1 MLDSF
6 RTNMRTLALGIVIV
20 IGFIFAFSGTGTMF
34 LTGNSG
40 DAAVVVGGEIV
51 REIDVLRSISRQKQR
66 ILSENEGID
75 PSVLDDSLIRPSA
88 VEQLISRQLLVQAS
102 GDRRMTVSPR
112 EVDQYILDIESF
124 QTDGVFDQDLYKFA
138 ILNQGYTSA
147 DFKQQVKNDMLIQQL
162 VQGLTDTAFT
172 TDGELAA
179 LAAVTEQQR
188 NYYYLTVP
196 ADEISSSITLSEAQ
210 VNEFYEVNK
219 ASYQTEPKVSV
230 DYIELSSDI
239 LADPALITEDLVA
252 ARFEEEILSRDMAE
266 SRQAAHILLEDPSV
280 ELVAEIQ
287 AKLDDGQDFARLASE
302 YSVDFGSAETG
313 GDLGYTSGDTF
324 PEEFEKALKSLSIG
338 SVSNPVKTDSG
349 THFIKLLDIQQQSFV
364 LADETP
370 RITRDLMLEAT
381 TDTLVAKLEL
391 LKELSFN
398 AESLAE
404 VAEDVGLEMVTS
416 EAFTQSGGEGVAA
429 IPSVVRA
436 AFSAEVVED
445 EFASEV
451 IDLGNDRYVVV
462 KLNEYYEARQQ
473 ELAEVRD
480 LLEATYTQQLVEE
493 TLADKGAGLAA
504 RVEAGESIEVVAKSE
519 GLDWQ
524 VGISM
529 TRRSRDVNSE
539 INAKIFSLPVPADD
553 GSVQTFSTSSGD
565 LIVSSLIN
573 VTPGDVSALSSDE
586 KASLASA
593 TLSINGN
600 RDIQAF
606 EAIVRAD
613 TEIVQ

>member
-6 RTNMRTLALGIVIV
+6 RTNMRSLALGIVIV

-34 LTGNSG
+34 LSGNSG
-40 DAAVVVGGEIV
+40 DAAVVVGGEII

-66 ILSENEGID
+66 ILSENEGLD

-196 ADEISSSITLSEAQ
+196 ADEIRSSITLTEAQ

-219 ASYQTEPKVSV
+219 ATYQTEPKVSV

-266 SRQAAHILLEDPSV
+266 SRQAAHILLEDPAD

-364 LADETP
+364 LAEETP

-416 EAFTQSGGEGVAA
+416 EAFTQAGGEGIAA
-429 IPSVVRA
+429 IPSVIRA
-436 AFSAEVVED
+436 AFSTEVVED
-445 EFASEV
+445 KFASEV

-473 ELAEVRD
+473 ELTEVRD
-480 LLEATYTQQLVEE
+480 LLETTYTQQLVEE
-493 TLADKGAGLAA
+493 TLADKGASLAA
-504 RVEAGESIEVVAKSE
+504 RVEAGETIEVVAKSE

-524 VGISM
+524 VGMSM

>member
-6 RTNMRTLALGIVIV
+6 RTNMRSLALGIVIV

-34 LTGNSG
+34 LSGNSG
-40 DAAVVVGGEIV
+40 DAAVVVGGEII

-66 ILSENEGID
+66 ILSENEGLD

-147 DFKQQVKNDMLIQQL
+147 EFKQQVKNDMLIQQL

-239 LADPALITEDLVA
+239 LADPTLITEDLVA

-364 LADETP
+364 LAEETP

-416 EAFTQSGGEGVAA
+416 EAFTQTGGEGIAA
-429 IPSVVRA
+429 IPSVIRA
-436 AFSAEVVED
+436 AFSTEVVED
-445 EFASEV
+445 KFASEV

-473 ELAEVRD
+473 ELTEVRD
-480 LLEATYTQQLVEE
+480 LLETTYTQQLVEE

-504 RVEAGESIEVVAKSE
+504 RVEAGETIEVVAKSE

-524 VGISM
+524 VGMSM

-553 GSVQTFSTSSGD
+553 SSVQTFSTSAGD
-565 LIVSSLIN
+565 LIVSSLVK

>member
-6 RTNMRTLALGIVIV
+6 RTNMRTFALGIVIV

-34 LTGNSG
+34 LSGNSG

-66 ILSENEGID
+66 ILAENEGID

-112 EVDQYILDIESF
+112 EVDQFILDIESF

-196 ADEISSSITLSEAQ
+196 ADEIRSSITLTEAQ
-210 VNEFYEVNK
+210 VNEFYDANK
-219 ASYQTEPKVSV
+219 ATYKTEPKVSV
-230 DYIELSSDI
+230 DYIELSADI
-239 LADPALITEDLVA
+239 LADPTLITEDLVA

-266 SRQAAHILLEDPSV
+266 SRQAAHILLEDPAD

-364 LADETP
+364 LAEETP

-416 EAFTQSGGEGVAA
+416 EAFTQAGGEGIAA
-429 IPSVVRA
+429 IPSVIRA
-436 AFSAEVVED
+436 AFSTEVVED
-445 EFASEV
+445 KFASEV

-504 RVEAGESIEVVAKSE
+504 RVKAGETIEVVAKSE

-586 KASLASA
+586 KASLASV

>member
-6 RTNMRTLALGIVIV
+6 RTNMRSLALGIVIV

-34 LTGNSG
+34 LSGNSG

-66 ILSENEGID
+66 ILSENEGLD

-147 DFKQQVKNDMLIQQL
+147 EFKQQVKNDMLIQQL

-364 LADETP
+364 LAEETP

-416 EAFTQSGGEGVAA
+416 EAFTQAGGEGIAA
-429 IPSVVRA
+429 IPSVIRA
-436 AFSAEVVED
+436 AFSTEVVED
-445 EFASEV
+445 KFASEV

-493 TLADKGAGLAA
+493 TLADKGASLAA
-504 RVEAGESIEVVAKSE
+504 RVEAGETIEVVAKSE

-524 VGISM
+524 VGMSM

-573 VTPGDVSALSSDE
+573 VTPGDVSALSSNE

>member
-6 RTNMRTLALGIVIV
+6 RTNMRTFALGIVIV

-34 LTGNSG
+34 LSGNSG

-66 ILSENEGID
+66 ILAENEGID

-102 GDRRMTVSPR
+102 GDLRMTVSPR
-112 EVDQYILDIESF
+112 EVDQFILDIESF

-196 ADEISSSITLSEAQ
+196 ADEIRSSITLTEAQ
-210 VNEFYEVNK
+210 VNEFYDANK
-219 ASYQTEPKVSV
+219 ATYKTEPKVSV
-230 DYIELSSDI
+230 DYIELSADI
-239 LADPALITEDLVA
+239 LADPTLITEDLVA

-266 SRQAAHILLEDPSV
+266 SRQAAHILLEDPAD

-364 LADETP
+364 LAEETP

-416 EAFTQSGGEGVAA
+416 EAFTQAGGEGIAA
-429 IPSVVRA
+429 IPSVIRA
-436 AFSAEVVED
+436 AFSTEVVED
-445 EFASEV
+445 KFASEV

-493 TLADKGAGLAA
+493 TLADKGASLAA
-504 RVEAGESIEVVAKSE
+504 RVEAGETIEVVAKSE

-606 EAIVRAD
+606 EAIVRAG

>member
-6 RTNMRTLALGIVIV
+6 RTNMRTFALGIVIV

-34 LTGNSG
+34 LSGNSG

-51 REIDVLRSISRQKQR
+51 REVDVLRSISRQKQR
-66 ILSENEGID
+66 ILAENEGID

-112 EVDQYILDIESF
+112 EVDQFILDIESF

-196 ADEISSSITLSEAQ
+196 ADEIRSSITLTEAQ
-210 VNEFYEVNK
+210 VNEFYDANK
-219 ASYQTEPKVSV
+219 ATYKTEPKVSV
-230 DYIELSSDI
+230 DYIELSADI
-239 LADPALITEDLVA
+239 LADPTLITEDLVA

-266 SRQAAHILLEDPSV
+266 SRQAAHILLEDPAD

-364 LADETP
+364 LAEETP

-416 EAFTQSGGEGVAA
+416 ESFTQAGGEGIAA
-429 IPSVVRA
+429 IPSVIKA
-436 AFSAEVVED
+436 AFSTEVVED
-445 EFASEV
+445 KFASEV

-504 RVEAGESIEVVAKSE
+504 RVKAGETIEVVAKSE

>member
-6 RTNMRTLALGIVIV
+6 RTNMRTFALGIVIV

-34 LTGNSG
+34 LSGNSG

-75 PSVLDDSLIRPSA
+75 PSVLDDSLIRPNA

-147 DFKQQVKNDMLIQQL
+147 EFKQQVKNDMLIQQL

-172 TDGELAA
+172 TGGELAA

-196 ADEISSSITLSEAQ
+196 ADEIRSSITLTEAQ

-219 ASYQTEPKVSV
+219 ATYQTEPKVSV

-239 LADPALITEDLVA
+239 LADPALITEGLVA

-266 SRQAAHILLEDPSV
+266 SRQAAHILLEDPAD

-364 LADETP
+364 LAEETP

-416 EAFTQSGGEGVAA
+416 EAFTQAGGEGIAA
-429 IPSVVRA
+429 IPSVIRA
-436 AFSAEVVED
+436 AFSTEVVED
-445 EFASEV
+445 KFASEV

-473 ELAEVRD
+473 ELTEVRD

-493 TLADKGAGLAA
+493 TLAVTGAGLAA
-504 RVEAGESIEVVAKSE
+504 RVEAGETIEVVAKSE

-524 VGISM
+524 VGMSM

>member
-6 RTNMRTLALGIVIV
+6 RTNMRSLALGIVIV

-66 ILSENEGID
+66 ILSENEGLD

-112 EVDQYILDIESF
+112 EVDQYILAIESF
-124 QTDGVFDQDLYKFA
+124 QTNGVFDQDLYKFA
-138 ILNQGYTSA
+138 ISNQGYTSSE
-147 DFKQQVKNDMLIQQL
+147 FKQQVKNDMLIQQL

-196 ADEISSSITLSEAQ
+196 ADEIRSSITLSEAQ
-210 VNEFYEVNK
+210 VNEFYAANK

-230 DYIELSSDI
+230 DYIELSSDL
-239 LADPALITEDLVA
+239 LADPTLITEELVT

-266 SRQAAHILLEDPSV
+266 SRQAAHILLEDPTD

-287 AKLDDGQDFARLASE
+287 AKLDEGQDFARLASE
-302 YSVDFGSAETG
+302 YSADFGSAETG

-324 PEEFEKALKSLSIG
+324 PEEFENALKSLSVG

-364 LADETP
+364 LAEETP
-370 RITRDLMLEAT
+370 RIRRDLMMEAT

-416 EAFTQSGGEGVAA
+416 EAFTQAGGEGITA
-429 IPSVVRA
+429 IPSVIRA

-445 EFASEV
+445 KFASEV
-451 IDLGNDRYVVV
+451 IDLGSDRYVVV

-480 LLEATYTQQLVEE
+480 LLEVTYTQQLVEK
-493 TLADKGAGLAA
+493 TLADKGAALAA
-504 RVEAGESIEVVAKSE
+504 RVEAGETIEIVAKSE

-524 VGISM
+524 VGMSM

-539 INAKIFSLPVPADD
+539 INAKMFSLPVPKGD
-553 GSVQTFSTSSGD
+553 SFVQTFSTSSGD
-565 LIVSSLIN
+565 LIVSSLVK
-573 VTPGDVSALSSDE
+573 VTPGDVSVLSNSE

-606 EAIVRAD
+606 EAMVRAD

>member
-6 RTNMRTLALGIVIV
+6 RTNMRSFALGIVIV

-34 LTGNSG
+34 VSGNSG
-40 DAAVVVGGEIV
+40 DAAVVVGGEII

-66 ILSENEGID
+66 ILSENEGLD

-230 DYIELSSDI
+230 DYIELSSDL
-239 LADPALITEDLVA
+239 LADPTLITEDLVA

-266 SRQAAHILLEDPSV
+266 SRQAAHILLEDPAD

-364 LADETP
+364 LAEETP

-416 EAFTQSGGEGVAA
+416 EAFTQAGGEGIAA
-429 IPSVVRA
+429 IPSVIRA
-436 AFSAEVVED
+436 AFSTEVVED
-445 EFASEV
+445 KFASEV

-473 ELAEVRD
+473 ELTEVRD
-480 LLEATYTQQLVEE
+480 LLETTYTQQLVEE
-493 TLADKGAGLAA
+493 TLADKGASLAA
-504 RVEAGESIEVVAKSE
+504 RVGAGETIEVVAKSE

-524 VGISM
+524 VGMSM

-573 VTPGDVSALSSDE
+573 VTPGDVSALSSEE

>member
-6 RTNMRTLALGIVIV
+6 RTNMRSFALGIVIV

-34 LTGNSG
+34 LSGNSG
-40 DAAVVVGGEIV
+40 DAAVVVGGEII

-66 ILSENEGID
+66 ILSENEGLD

-230 DYIELSSDI
+230 DYIELSSDL
-239 LADPALITEDLVA
+239 LADPTLITDDLVA

-266 SRQAAHILLEDPSV
+266 SRQAAHILLEDPAD

-287 AKLDDGQDFARLASE
+287 AKLGDGQDFARLASE

-364 LADETP
+364 LAEEIP

-416 EAFTQSGGEGVAA
+416 EAFTQAGGEGIAA
-429 IPSVVRA
+429 IPSVIRA
-436 AFSAEVVED
+436 AFSTEVVED
-445 EFASEV
+445 KFASEV

-473 ELAEVRD
+473 ELTEVRD
-480 LLEATYTQQLVEE
+480 LLETTYTQQLVEE
-493 TLADKGAGLAA
+493 TLADKGSSLAA
-504 RVEAGESIEVVAKSE
+504 RVGAGETIEVVAKSE

-524 VGISM
+524 VGMSM

-573 VTPGDVSALSSDE
+573 VTPGDVSALSSEE

>member
-6 RTNMRTLALGIVIV
+6 RTNMRSFALGIVIV

-34 LTGNSG
+34 LSGNSG
-40 DAAVVVGGEIV
+40 DAAVVVGGEII

-66 ILSENEGID
+66 ILSENEGLD

-147 DFKQQVKNDMLIQQL
+147 EFKQQVKNDMLIQQL

-172 TDGELAA
+172 TYGELAA

-324 PEEFEKALKSLSIG
+324 PEEFEKALESLSIG

-364 LADETP
+364 LAEETP

-416 EAFTQSGGEGVAA
+416 EAFTQAGGEGIAA
-429 IPSVVRA
+429 IPSVIRA
-436 AFSAEVVED
+436 AFSTEVVED
-445 EFASEV
+445 KFASEV

-473 ELAEVRD
+473 ELTEVRD
-480 LLEATYTQQLVEE
+480 LLETTYTRQLVEE
-493 TLADKGAGLAA
+493 TLADKGASLAA
-504 RVEAGESIEVVAKSE
+504 RVEAGETIEVVAKSE

-524 VGISM
+524 VGMSM

-606 EAIVRAD
+606 EAIVRAG

>member
-1 MLDSF
+1 
-6 RTNMRTLALGIVIV
+6 
-20 IGFIFAFSGTGTMF
+20 MF
-34 LTGNSG
+34 LSGNSG
-40 DAAVVVGGEIV
+40 DAAVVVGGEII

-66 ILSENEGID
+66 ILSENEGLD

-147 DFKQQVKNDMLIQQL
+147 EFKQQVKNDMLIQQL

-364 LADETP
+364 LAEETP

-416 EAFTQSGGEGVAA
+416 EAFTQAGGEGIAA
-429 IPSVVRA
+429 IPSVIRA
-436 AFSAEVVED
+436 AFSTEVVED
-445 EFASEV
+445 KFASEV

-504 RVEAGESIEVVAKSE
+504 RVKAGETIEVVAKSE

>member
-6 RTNMRTLALGIVIV
+6 RTNMRTFALGIVIV

-34 LTGNSG
+34 LSGNSG
-40 DAAVVVGGEIV
+40 DAAVVVGGEII

-66 ILSENEGID
+66 ILSENEGLD

-112 EVDQYILDIESF
+112 EVDRYILDIESF

-196 ADEISSSITLSEAQ
+196 ADEIRSSITLTEAQ
-210 VNEFYEVNK
+210 VNEFYEANK
-219 ASYQTEPKVSV
+219 ATYQTEPKVSV

-266 SRQAAHILLEDPSV
+266 SRQAAHILLEDPAN

-338 SVSNPVKTDSG
+338 SVSTPVKTDSG

-364 LADETP
+364 LAEETP

-416 EAFTQSGGEGVAA
+416 EAFTQTGGEGIAA
-429 IPSVVRA
+429 IPSVIRA
-436 AFSAEVVED
+436 AFSTEVVED
-445 EFASEV
+445 KFASEV

-473 ELAEVRD
+473 ELTEVRD
-480 LLEATYTQQLVEE
+480 LLETTYTQQLVEE
-493 TLADKGAGLAA
+493 TLADKGASLAA
-504 RVEAGESIEVVAKSE
+504 RVEAGETIEVVAKSE

-524 VGISM
+524 VGMSM

-553 GSVQTFSTSSGD
+553 SSVQTFSTSAGD

>member
-6 RTNMRTLALGIVIV
+6 RTNMRSLALGIVIV

-34 LTGNSG
+34 LSGNSG
-40 DAAVVVGGEIV
+40 DAAVVVGGEII

-66 ILSENEGID
+66 ILSENEGLD

-112 EVDQYILDIESF
+112 EVDEYILDIESF

-196 ADEISSSITLSEAQ
+196 ADEIRSSITLTEAQ
-210 VNEFYEVNK
+210 VNEFYESNK
-219 ASYQTEPKVSV
+219 AAYQTEPKVSV

-239 LADPALITEDLVA
+239 LADPTLITEDLVA

-266 SRQAAHILLEDPSV
+266 SRQAAHILLEDPAD

-364 LADETP
+364 LAEETP

-416 EAFTQSGGEGVAA
+416 EAFTQTGGEGIAA
-429 IPSVVRA
+429 IPSVIRA
-436 AFSAEVVED
+436 AFSTEVVED
-445 EFASEV
+445 KFASEV

-473 ELAEVRD
+473 EVTEVRD
-480 LLEATYTQQLVEE
+480 LLETTYTQQLVEE
-493 TLADKGAGLAA
+493 TLADKGASLAA
-504 RVEAGESIEVVAKSE
+504 RVGAGETIEVVAKSE

-524 VGISM
+524 VGMSM

-606 EAIVRAD
+606 EAIVRAG

>member
-6 RTNMRTLALGIVIV
+6 RTNMRSLALGIVIV

-34 LTGNSG
+34 LSGNSG
-40 DAAVVVGGEIV
+40 DAAVVVGGEII

-66 ILSENEGID
+66 ILSENEGLD

-112 EVDQYILDIESF
+112 EVDEYILDIESF

-196 ADEISSSITLSEAQ
+196 ADEIRSSITLTEAQ
-210 VNEFYEVNK
+210 VNEFYESNK
-219 ASYQTEPKVSV
+219 AAYQTEPKVSV

-239 LADPALITEDLVA
+239 LADPTLITEDLVA

-266 SRQAAHILLEDPSV
+266 SRQAAHILLEDPAD

-287 AKLDDGQDFARLASE
+287 AKLEDGQDFARLASE

-364 LADETP
+364 LAEETP

-416 EAFTQSGGEGVAA
+416 EAFTQTGGEGIAA
-429 IPSVVRA
+429 IPSVIRA
-436 AFSAEVVED
+436 AFSTEVVED
-445 EFASEV
+445 KFASEV

-493 TLADKGAGLAA
+493 TLADKGASLAA
-504 RVEAGESIEVVAKSE
+504 RVEAGETIEVVAKSE

-524 VGISM
+524 VGMSM

-553 GSVQTFSTSSGD
+553 SSVQTFSTSAGD
-565 LIVSSLIN
+565 LIVSSLVK

>member
-6 RTNMRTLALGIVIV
+6 RTNMRTFALGIVIV

-34 LTGNSG
+34 LSGNSG
-40 DAAVVVGGEIV
+40 DAAVVVGGEII

-66 ILSENEGID
+66 ILSENEGLD

-172 TDGELAA
+172 TDGELAS

-266 SRQAAHILLEDPSV
+266 SRQAAHILLEDPSD
-280 ELVAEIQ
+280 EIVAEIQ
-287 AKLDDGQDFARLASE
+287 AKLDEGQDFARLASE

-364 LADETP
+364 LAEETP

-416 EAFTQSGGEGVAA
+416 EAFTQAGGEGIAA
-429 IPSVVRA
+429 IPSVIRA
-436 AFSAEVVED
+436 AFSTEVVED
-445 EFASEV
+445 KFASEV

-473 ELAEVRD
+473 ELTEVRD
-480 LLEATYTQQLVEE
+480 LLETTYTQQLVEE
-493 TLADKGAGLAA
+493 TLADKGASLAA
-504 RVEAGESIEVVAKSE
+504 RVEAGETIEVVAKSE

-524 VGISM
+524 VGMSM

-553 GSVQTFSTSSGD
+553 SSVQTFSTSAGD

>member
-6 RTNMRTLALGIVIV
+6 RTNMRTFALGIVIV

-34 LTGNSG
+34 LSGNSG

-75 PSVLDDSLIRPSA
+75 PSVLDDSLIRPNA

-147 DFKQQVKNDMLIQQL
+147 EFKQQVKNDMLIQQL

-196 ADEISSSITLSEAQ
+196 ADEIRSSITLTEAQ

-219 ASYQTEPKVSV
+219 ATYQTEPKVSV

-239 LADPALITEDLVA
+239 LADPALITEGLVA

-266 SRQAAHILLEDPSV
+266 SRQAAHILLEDPAD

-302 YSVDFGSAETG
+302 YSVDFGSAETV

-364 LADETP
+364 LAEETP

-416 EAFTQSGGEGVAA
+416 EAFTQAGGEGIAA
-429 IPSVVRA
+429 IPSVIRA
-436 AFSAEVVED
+436 AFSTEVVED
-445 EFASEV
+445 KFASEV

-493 TLADKGAGLAA
+493 TLAVTGAGLAA
-504 RVEAGESIEVVAKSE
+504 RVEAGETIEVVAKSE

-524 VGISM
+524 VGMSM

>member
-6 RTNMRTLALGIVIV
+6 RTNMRTFALGIVIV
-20 IGFIFAFSGTGTMF
+20 IGFIFVFSGTGTMF
-34 LTGNSG
+34 LSGNSS
-40 DAAVVVGGEIV
+40 DAAVVVGGEII

-66 ILSENEGID
+66 ILSENEEID

-162 VQGLTDTAFT
+162 VQGLTDTAFA

-219 ASYQTEPKVSV
+219 ASYQTEPKVRV

-302 YSVDFGSAETG
+302 YSVDFGSADTG

-364 LADETP
+364 LAEETP

-416 EAFTQSGGEGVAA
+416 DAFTQTGGEGIAA
-429 IPSVVRA
+429 IPSVIRA
-436 AFSAEVVED
+436 AFSTEVVED
-445 EFASEV
+445 KFASEV

-462 KLNEYYEARQQ
+462 
-473 ELAEVRD
+473 
-480 LLEATYTQQLVEE
+480 
-493 TLADKGAGLAA
+493 
-504 RVEAGESIEVVAKSE
+504 
-519 GLDWQ
+519 
-524 VGISM
+524 
-529 TRRSRDVNSE
+529 
-539 INAKIFSLPVPADD
+539 
-553 GSVQTFSTSSGD
+553 
-565 LIVSSLIN
+565 
-573 VTPGDVSALSSDE
+573 
-586 KASLASA
+586 
-593 TLSINGN
+593 
-600 RDIQAF
+600 
-606 EAIVRAD
+606 
-613 TEIVQ
+613 

>member
-34 LTGNSG
+34 LSGNSG

-75 PSVLDDSLIRPSA
+75 PSVLDDSLIRPNA

-147 DFKQQVKNDMLIQQL
+147 EFKQQVKNDMLIQQL

-196 ADEISSSITLSEAQ
+196 ADEIRSSITLTEAQ

-219 ASYQTEPKVSV
+219 ATYQTEPKVSV

-239 LADPALITEDLVA
+239 LADPALITEGLVA

-266 SRQAAHILLEDPSV
+266 SRQAAHILLEDPAD

-364 LADETP
+364 LAEETP

-416 EAFTQSGGEGVAA
+416 EAFTQAGGEGIAA
-429 IPSVVRA
+429 IPSVIRA
-436 AFSAEVVED
+436 AFSTEVVED
-445 EFASEV
+445 KFASEV

-493 TLADKGAGLAA
+493 TLAVTGAGLAA
-504 RVEAGESIEVVAKSE
+504 RVEAGETIEVVAKSE

-524 VGISM
+524 VGMSM

-573 VTPGDVSALSSDE
+573 VTPGDVSALSSNE

>member
-6 RTNMRTLALGIVIV
+6 RTNMRTFALGIVIV

-34 LTGNSG
+34 LSGNSG

-66 ILSENEGID
+66 ILAENEGID

-112 EVDQYILDIESF
+112 EVDQFILDIESF

-196 ADEISSSITLSEAQ
+196 ADEIRSSITLTEAQ
-210 VNEFYEVNK
+210 VNEFYDANK
-219 ASYQTEPKVSV
+219 ATYKTEPKVSV
-230 DYIELSSDI
+230 DYIELSADI
-239 LADPALITEDLVA
+239 LADPTLITEDLVA

-266 SRQAAHILLEDPSV
+266 SRQAAHILLEDPAD

-349 THFIKLLDIQQQSFV
+349 THFIKLLDIEQQSFV
-364 LADETP
+364 LAEETP

-416 EAFTQSGGEGVAA
+416 EAFTQAGGEGIAA
-429 IPSVVRA
+429 IPSVIKA
-436 AFSAEVVED
+436 AFSTEVVED
-445 EFASEV
+445 KFASEV

-504 RVEAGESIEVVAKSE
+504 RVKAGETIEVVAKSE

-606 EAIVRAD
+606 EAIVRAG

>member
-6 RTNMRTLALGIVIV
+6 RTNMRTFALGIVIV

-34 LTGNSG
+34 LSGNSG
-40 DAAVVVGGEIV
+40 DAAVVVGGEII

-66 ILSENEGID
+66 ILSENEGLD

-112 EVDQYILDIESF
+112 EVDRYILDIESF

-196 ADEISSSITLSEAQ
+196 ADEIRSSITLTEAQ

-219 ASYQTEPKVSV
+219 ATYQTEPKVSV
-230 DYIELSSDI
+230 DYIELSADI
-239 LADPALITEDLVA
+239 LADPTLITEDLVA

-266 SRQAAHILLEDPSV
+266 SRQAAHILLEDPAD

-338 SVSNPVKTDSG
+338 SVSNPVNTDSG

-364 LADETP
+364 LAEETP

-381 TDTLVAKLEL
+381 TDTLVAKLEI

-416 EAFTQSGGEGVAA
+416 ESFTQAGGEGIAA
-429 IPSVVRA
+429 IPSVIRA
-436 AFSAEVVED
+436 AFSTEVVED
-445 EFASEV
+445 KFASEV

-473 ELAEVRD
+473 ELTEVRD
-480 LLEATYTQQLVEE
+480 LLETTYTQQLVEE

-504 RVEAGESIEVVAKSE
+504 RVEAGETIEVVAKSE

-524 VGISM
+524 VGLSM
-529 TRRSRDVNSE
+529 TRRSRGVNSE

-586 KASLASA
+586 KASLSSA

>member
-6 RTNMRTLALGIVIV
+6 RTNMRTFALGIVIV

-34 LTGNSG
+34 LSGNSG

-66 ILSENEGID
+66 ILAENEGID

-112 EVDQYILDIESF
+112 EVDQFILDIESF

-196 ADEISSSITLSEAQ
+196 ADEIRSSITLTEAQ
-210 VNEFYEVNK
+210 VNEFYDANK
-219 ASYQTEPKVSV
+219 ATYKTEPKVSV
-230 DYIELSSDI
+230 DYIELSADI
-239 LADPALITEDLVA
+239 LADPTLITEDLVA

-266 SRQAAHILLEDPSV
+266 SRQAAHILLEDPAD

-349 THFIKLLDIQQQSFV
+349 THFIKLLDIEQQSFV
-364 LADETP
+364 LAEETP

-416 EAFTQSGGEGVAA
+416 EAFTQAGGEGIAA
-429 IPSVVRA
+429 IPSVIRA
-436 AFSAEVVED
+436 AFSTEVVED
-445 EFASEV
+445 KFASEV

-504 RVEAGESIEVVAKSE
+504 RVKAGETIEVVAKSE

-606 EAIVRAD
+606 EAIVRAG
-613 TEIVQ
+613 TKIVQ

>member
-6 RTNMRTLALGIVIV
+6 RTNMRTFALGIVIV

-34 LTGNSG
+34 LSGNSG

-51 REIDVLRSISRQKQR
+51 REVDVLRSISRQKQR
-66 ILSENEGID
+66 ILAENEGID

-112 EVDQYILDIESF
+112 EVDQFILDIESF

-196 ADEISSSITLSEAQ
+196 ADEIRSSITLTEAQ
-210 VNEFYEVNK
+210 VNEFYDANK
-219 ASYQTEPKVSV
+219 ATYKTEPKVSV
-230 DYIELSSDI
+230 DYIELSADI
-239 LADPALITEDLVA
+239 LADPTLITEDLVA

-266 SRQAAHILLEDPSV
+266 SRQAAHILLEDPAD

-364 LADETP
+364 LAEETP

-416 EAFTQSGGEGVAA
+416 EAFTQAGGEGIAA
-429 IPSVVRA
+429 IPSVIRA
-436 AFSAEVVED
+436 AFSTEVVED
-445 EFASEV
+445 KFASEV

-493 TLADKGAGLAA
+493 TLADKGADLAA
-504 RVEAGESIEVVAKSE
+504 RVKAGETIEVVAKSE

>member
-6 RTNMRTLALGIVIV
+6 RTNMRTFALGIVIV

-34 LTGNSG
+34 LSGNSG

-75 PSVLDDSLIRPSA
+75 PSVLDDSLIRPNA

-147 DFKQQVKNDMLIQQL
+147 EFKQQVKNDMLIQQL

-196 ADEISSSITLSEAQ
+196 ADEIRSSITLTEAQ

-219 ASYQTEPKVSV
+219 ATYQTEPKVSV

-239 LADPALITEDLVA
+239 LADPALITEGLVA

-266 SRQAAHILLEDPSV
+266 SRQAAHILLEDPAD

-324 PEEFEKALKSLSIG
+324 PEEFEKALKTLSIG

-364 LADETP
+364 LAEETP

-416 EAFTQSGGEGVAA
+416 EAFTQAGGEGIAA
-429 IPSVVRA
+429 IPSVIRA
-436 AFSAEVVED
+436 AFSTEVVED
-445 EFASEV
+445 KFASEV

-493 TLADKGAGLAA
+493 TLAVTGAGLAA
-504 RVEAGESIEVVAKSE
+504 RVEAGETIEVVAKSE

-524 VGISM
+524 VGMSM

>member
-6 RTNMRTLALGIVIV
+6 RTNMRTFALGIVIV

-34 LTGNSG
+34 LSGNSG
-40 DAAVVVGGEIV
+40 DAAVVVGGEII

-66 ILSENEGID
+66 ILSENEGLD

-147 DFKQQVKNDMLIQQL
+147 EFKQQVKNDMLIQQL

-196 ADEISSSITLSEAQ
+196 ADEIRSSITLTEAQ
-210 VNEFYEVNK
+210 VNEFYEANK
-219 ASYQTEPKVSV
+219 AAYQTEPKVSV

-239 LADPALITEDLVA
+239 LADPTLITEDLVA

-266 SRQAAHILLEDPSV
+266 SRQAAHILLEDPAD

-338 SVSNPVKTDSG
+338 SVSNPVKTNSG

-364 LADETP
+364 LAEETP

-416 EAFTQSGGEGVAA
+416 EAFTQAGGEGIAA
-429 IPSVVRA
+429 IPSVIRA
-436 AFSAEVVED
+436 AFSTEVVED
-445 EFASEV
+445 KFASEV

-462 KLNEYYEARQQ
+462 KLNDYYEARQQ

-480 LLEATYTQQLVEE
+480 LLETTYTQQLVEE

-504 RVEAGESIEVVAKSE
+504 RVEAGETIEVVAKSE

-565 LIVSSLIN
+565 LIVSSLVK
-573 VTPGDVSALSSDE
+573 VTPGDVSALSRDE

>member
-6 RTNMRTLALGIVIV
+6 RTNMRTFALGIVIV

-34 LTGNSG
+34 LSGNSG

-51 REIDVLRSISRQKQR
+51 REVDVLRSISRQKQR
-66 ILSENEGID
+66 ILAENEGID

-112 EVDQYILDIESF
+112 EVDQFILDIESF

-196 ADEISSSITLSEAQ
+196 ADEIRSSITLTEAQ
-210 VNEFYEVNK
+210 VNEFYDANK
-219 ASYQTEPKVSV
+219 ATYKTEPKVSV
-230 DYIELSSDI
+230 DYIELSADI
-239 LADPALITEDLVA
+239 LADPTLITEDLVA

-266 SRQAAHILLEDPSV
+266 SRQAAHILLEDPAD

-364 LADETP
+364 LAEETP

-416 EAFTQSGGEGVAA
+416 ESFTQAGGEGIAA
-429 IPSVVRA
+429 IPSVIKA
-436 AFSAEVVED
+436 AFSTEVVED
-445 EFASEV
+445 KFASEV

-504 RVEAGESIEVVAKSE
+504 RVKAGETIEVVAKSE

-606 EAIVRAD
+606 EAIVRAG

>member
-6 RTNMRTLALGIVIV
+6 RTNMRTFALGIVIV
-20 IGFIFAFSGTGTMF
+20 IGFIFVFSGTGTMF
-34 LTGNSG
+34 LSGNSS
-40 DAAVVVGGEIV
+40 DAAVVVGGEII

-66 ILSENEGID
+66 ILSENEGLD

-196 ADEISSSITLSEAQ
+196 ADEIRSSITLTEAQ
-210 VNEFYEVNK
+210 VNEFYEANK
-219 ASYQTEPKVSV
+219 AAYQTEPKVSV

-239 LADPALITEDLVA
+239 LADPTLITEDLVA

-266 SRQAAHILLEDPSV
+266 SRQAAHILLEDPAD

-338 SVSNPVKTDSG
+338 SVSNPVKTNSG

-364 LADETP
+364 LAEETP

-416 EAFTQSGGEGVAA
+416 EAFTQAGGEGIAA
-429 IPSVVRA
+429 IPSVIRA
-436 AFSAEVVED
+436 AFSTEVVED
-445 EFASEV
+445 KFASEV

-480 LLEATYTQQLVEE
+480 LLETTYTQQLVEE

-504 RVEAGESIEVVAKSE
+504 RVEAGETIEVVAKSE

-565 LIVSSLIN
+565 LIVSSLVK
-573 VTPGDVSALSSDE
+573 VTPGDVSALSRDE

>member
-6 RTNMRTLALGIVIV
+6 RTNMRSLALGIVIV

-66 ILSENEGID
+66 ILSENEGLD
-75 PSVLDDSLIRPSA
+75 PSMLDDSLIRPSA

-112 EVDQYILDIESF
+112 EVDQYILAIESF
-124 QTDGVFDQDLYKFA
+124 QTNGVFDQDLYKFA
-138 ILNQGYTSA
+138 ISNQGYTSSE
-147 DFKQQVKNDMLIQQL
+147 FKQQVKNDMLIQQL

-196 ADEISSSITLSEAQ
+196 ADEIRSSITLSEAQ
-210 VNEFYEVNK
+210 VNEFYEANK

-230 DYIELSSDI
+230 DYIELSSDL
-239 LADPALITEDLVA
+239 LADPTLITEELVT

-266 SRQAAHILLEDPSV
+266 SRQAAHILLEDPTD

-287 AKLDDGQDFARLASE
+287 AKLDEGQDFSRLASE
-302 YSVDFGSAETG
+302 YSADFGSAETG

-324 PEEFEKALKSLSIG
+324 PEEFEKALKSLSVG
-338 SVSNPVKTDSG
+338 SVSNPVQTDSG

-364 LADETP
+364 LAEETP
-370 RITRDLMLEAT
+370 RIRRDLMMEAT
-381 TDTLVAKLEL
+381 TETLVAKLEL

-416 EAFTQSGGEGVAA
+416 EAFTQAGGEGITA
-429 IPSVVRA
+429 IPSVIRA

-445 EFASEV
+445 KFASEV
-451 IDLGNDRYVVV
+451 IDLGSDRYVVV

-480 LLEATYTQQLVEE
+480 LLEVTYTQQLVEK
-493 TLADKGAGLAA
+493 TLADKGAALAA
-504 RVEAGESIEVVAKSE
+504 RVEAGETIEIVAKSE

-524 VGISM
+524 VGMSM

-539 INAKIFSLPVPADD
+539 INAKMFSLPVPKGD
-553 GSVQTFSTSSGD
+553 SFVQTFSTSSGD
-565 LIVSSLIN
+565 LIVSSLVK
-573 VTPGDVSALSSDE
+573 VTPGDVSVLSNSE

-606 EAIVRAD
+606 EAMVRAD

>member
-6 RTNMRTLALGIVIV
+6 RTNMRSLALGIVIV

-34 LTGNSG
+34 LSGNSG
-40 DAAVVVGGEIV
+40 DAAVVVGGEII

-66 ILSENEGID
+66 ILSENEGLD

-196 ADEISSSITLSEAQ
+196 AVEIRSSITLTEAQ
-210 VNEFYEVNK
+210 VNEFYEANK
-219 ASYQTEPKVSV
+219 AAYQTEPKVSV

-239 LADPALITEDLVA
+239 LADPTLITEDLVA

-324 PEEFEKALKSLSIG
+324 PEEFEKALKSLSVG

-364 LADETP
+364 LAEETP

-398 AESLAE
+398 AESLSE

-416 EAFTQSGGEGVAA
+416 EAFTQTGGEGIAA
-429 IPSVVRA
+429 IPSVIRA
-436 AFSAEVVED
+436 AFSTEVVED
-445 EFASEV
+445 KFASEV

-473 ELAEVRD
+473 EVTEVRD
-480 LLEATYTQQLVEE
+480 LLETTYTQQLVEE
-493 TLADKGAGLAA
+493 TLADKGASLAA
-504 RVEAGESIEVVAKSE
+504 RVGAGETIEVVAKSE

-524 VGISM
+524 VGMSM

-586 KASLASA
+586 KASIASA

>member
-6 RTNMRTLALGIVIV
+6 RTNMRTFALGIVIV

-34 LTGNSG
+34 LSGNSG

-75 PSVLDDSLIRPSA
+75 PSVLDDSLIRPNA

-147 DFKQQVKNDMLIQQL
+147 EFKQQVKNDMLIQQL

-196 ADEISSSITLSEAQ
+196 ADEIRSSITLTEAQ

-219 ASYQTEPKVSV
+219 ATYQTEPKVSV

-239 LADPALITEDLVA
+239 LADPALITEGLVA

-266 SRQAAHILLEDPSV
+266 SRQAAHILLEDPAD

-364 LADETP
+364 LAEETP

-416 EAFTQSGGEGVAA
+416 EAFTQAGGEGIAA
-429 IPSVVRA
+429 IPSVIRA
-436 AFSAEVVED
+436 AFSTEVVED
-445 EFASEV
+445 KFASEV

-473 ELAEVRD
+473 ELTEVRD

-493 TLADKGAGLAA
+493 TLAVTGAGLAA
-504 RVEAGESIEVVAKSE
+504 RVEAGETIEVVAKSE

-524 VGISM
+524 VGMSM

>member
-6 RTNMRTLALGIVIV
+6 RTNMRSLALGIVIV

-34 LTGNSG
+34 LSGNSG
-40 DAAVVVGGEIV
+40 DAAVVVGGEII

-66 ILSENEGID
+66 ILSENEGLD

-196 ADEISSSITLSEAQ
+196 ADEIRSSITLTEAQ

-219 ASYQTEPKVSV
+219 ATYQTEPKVSV

-338 SVSNPVKTDSG
+338 SVSNPVETDSG

-364 LADETP
+364 LAEETP

-381 TDTLVAKLEL
+381 TDALVAKLEL

-416 EAFTQSGGEGVAA
+416 EAFTQTGGEGIAA
-429 IPSVVRA
+429 IPSVIRA
-436 AFSAEVVED
+436 AFSTEVVED
-445 EFASEV
+445 KFASEV

-462 KLNEYYEARQQ
+462 KLNEYFEARQQ

-480 LLEATYTQQLVEE
+480 LLETTYTQQLVEE

-504 RVEAGESIEVVAKSE
+504 RVEAGETIEVVAKSE

-524 VGISM
+524 VGMSM

-573 VTPGDVSALSSDE
+573 VTPGDVSALSSNE

>member
-6 RTNMRTLALGIVIV
+6 RTNMRSLALGIVIV

-66 ILSENEGID
+66 ILSENEGLD

-112 EVDQYILDIESF
+112 EVDQYILAIESF
-124 QTDGVFDQDLYKFA
+124 QTNGVFDQDLYKFA
-138 ILNQGYTSA
+138 ISNQGYTSSE
-147 DFKQQVKNDMLIQQL
+147 FKQQVKNDMLIQQL

-196 ADEISSSITLSEAQ
+196 ADEIRSSITLSEAQ
-210 VNEFYEVNK
+210 VNEFYEANK

-230 DYIELSSDI
+230 DYIELSSDL
-239 LADPALITEDLVA
+239 LADPTLITEELVT

-266 SRQAAHILLEDPSV
+266 SRQAAHILLEDPTD

-287 AKLDDGQDFARLASE
+287 AKLDEGQDFARLASE
-302 YSVDFGSAETG
+302 YSADFGSAETG

-324 PEEFEKALKSLSIG
+324 PEEFEKALKSLSVG

-364 LADETP
+364 LAEETP
-370 RITRDLMLEAT
+370 RIRRDLMMEAT

-416 EAFTQSGGEGVAA
+416 EAFTQAGGEGITA
-429 IPSVVRA
+429 IPSVIRA

-445 EFASEV
+445 KFASEV
-451 IDLGNDRYVVV
+451 IDLGSDRYVVV

-480 LLEATYTQQLVEE
+480 LLEVTYTQQLVEK
-493 TLADKGAGLAA
+493 TLADKGAALAA
-504 RVEAGESIEVVAKSE
+504 RVEAGETIEIVAKSE

-524 VGISM
+524 VGMSM

-539 INAKIFSLPVPADD
+539 INAKMFSLPVPKGD
-553 GSVQTFSTSSGD
+553 SFVQTFSTSSGD
-565 LIVSSLIN
+565 LIVSSLVK
-573 VTPGDVSALSSDE
+573 VTPGDVSVLSNTE

-606 EAIVRAD
+606 EAMVRAD

>member
-6 RTNMRTLALGIVIV
+6 RTNMRSFALGIVIV

-34 LTGNSG
+34 LSGNSG
-40 DAAVVVGGEIV
+40 DAAVVVGGEII

-66 ILSENEGID
+66 ILSENEGLD

-230 DYIELSSDI
+230 DYIELSSDL
-239 LADPALITEDLVA
+239 LADPTLITENLVA

-266 SRQAAHILLEDPSV
+266 SRQAAHILLEDPAD

-364 LADETP
+364 LAEETP

-416 EAFTQSGGEGVAA
+416 EAFTQAGGEGIAA
-429 IPSVVRA
+429 IPSVIRA
-436 AFSAEVVED
+436 AFSTEVVED
-445 EFASEV
+445 KFASEV

-473 ELAEVRD
+473 ELTEVRD
-480 LLEATYTQQLVEE
+480 LLETTYTQQLVEE
-493 TLADKGAGLAA
+493 TLADKGASLAA
-504 RVEAGESIEVVAKSE
+504 RVGAGETIEVVAKSE

-524 VGISM
+524 VGMSM

-573 VTPGDVSALSSDE
+573 VTPGDVSALSSEE

>member
-1 MLDSF
+1 
-6 RTNMRTLALGIVIV
+6 
-20 IGFIFAFSGTGTMF
+20 MF
-34 LTGNSG
+34 LSGNSG

-51 REIDVLRSISRQKQR
+51 REVDVLRSISRQKQR
-66 ILSENEGID
+66 ILSENEGLD

-112 EVDQYILDIESF
+112 EVDRYILDIESF
-124 QTDGVFDQDLYKFA
+124 QTDGVFDQALYKFA

-172 TDGELAA
+172 TDGELAS

-196 ADEISSSITLSEAQ
+196 ADEIRSSITLTEAQ
-210 VNEFYEVNK
+210 VNEFYDANK
-219 ASYQTEPKVSV
+219 ATYKTEPKVSV
-230 DYIELSSDI
+230 DYIELSADI
-239 LADPALITEDLVA
+239 LADPTLITEDLVA

-266 SRQAAHILLEDPSV
+266 SRQAAHILLEDPAD

-287 AKLDDGQDFARLASE
+287 AKLDDGQDFGGLASE

-324 PEEFEKALKSLSIG
+324 PEEFEKVLKSLSIG

-364 LADETP
+364 LAEETP

-416 EAFTQSGGEGVAA
+416 ESFTQAGGEGIAA
-429 IPSVVRA
+429 IPSVIRA
-436 AFSAEVVED
+436 AFSTEVVED
-445 EFASEV
+445 KFASEV

-473 ELAEVRD
+473 ELTEVRD
-480 LLEATYTQQLVEE
+480 LLETTYTQQLVEE

-504 RVEAGESIEVVAKSE
+504 RVEAGETIEVVAKSE

-606 EAIVRAD
+606 EAIVRAG

>member
-6 RTNMRTLALGIVIV
+6 RTNMRSFALGIVIV

-34 LTGNSG
+34 LSGNSG
-40 DAAVVVGGEIV
+40 DAAVVVGGEII

-66 ILSENEGID
+66 ILAENEGID

-112 EVDQYILDIESF
+112 EVDQFILDIESF

-196 ADEISSSITLSEAQ
+196 ADEIRSSITLTEAQ
-210 VNEFYEVNK
+210 VNEFYDANK
-219 ASYQTEPKVSV
+219 ATYKTEPKVSV
-230 DYIELSSDI
+230 DYIELSADI
-239 LADPALITEDLVA
+239 LADPTLITEDLVA

-266 SRQAAHILLEDPSV
+266 SRQAAHILLEDPAD

-364 LADETP
+364 LAEETP

-416 EAFTQSGGEGVAA
+416 EAFTQAGGEGIAA
-429 IPSVVRA
+429 IPSVIRA
-436 AFSAEVVED
+436 AFSTEVVED
-445 EFASEV
+445 KFASEV

-504 RVEAGESIEVVAKSE
+504 RVKAGETIEVVAKSE

-606 EAIVRAD
+606 EAIVRAG

>member
-6 RTNMRTLALGIVIV
+6 RTNMRSLALGIVIV

-34 LTGNSG
+34 LSGNSG
-40 DAAVVVGGEIV
+40 DAAVVVGGEII

-66 ILSENEGID
+66 ILSENEGLD

-196 ADEISSSITLSEAQ
+196 ADEIRSSITLTEAQ
-210 VNEFYEVNK
+210 VNEFYEANK
-219 ASYQTEPKVSV
+219 AAYQTEPKVSV

-239 LADPALITEDLVA
+239 LADPTLITEDLVA

-324 PEEFEKALKSLSIG
+324 PEEFEKALKSLSVG
-338 SVSNPVKTDSG
+338 SASNPVKTDSG

-364 LADETP
+364 LAEETP

-398 AESLAE
+398 AESLSE

-416 EAFTQSGGEGVAA
+416 EAFTQTGGEGIAA
-429 IPSVVRA
+429 IPSVIRA
-436 AFSAEVVED
+436 AFSTEVVED
-445 EFASEV
+445 KFASEV

-473 ELAEVRD
+473 EVTEVRD
-480 LLEATYTQQLVEE
+480 LLETTYTQQLVEE
-493 TLADKGAGLAA
+493 TLADKGASLAA
-504 RVEAGESIEVVAKSE
+504 RVGAGETIEVVAKSE

-524 VGISM
+524 VGMSM

-586 KASLASA
+586 KASIASA

>member
-6 RTNMRTLALGIVIV
+6 RTNMRTFALGIVIV

-34 LTGNSG
+34 LSGNSG
-40 DAAVVVGGEIV
+40 DAAVVVGGEII

-66 ILSENEGID
+66 ILSENEGLD

-112 EVDQYILDIESF
+112 EVDRYILDIESF

-147 DFKQQVKNDMLIQQL
+147 DFKQQVKNDILIQQL

-196 ADEISSSITLSEAQ
+196 ADEIRSSITLTEAQ
-210 VNEFYEVNK
+210 VNEFYEANK
-219 ASYQTEPKVSV
+219 ATYQTEPKVSV

-266 SRQAAHILLEDPSV
+266 SRQAAHILLEDPAN

-302 YSVDFGSAETG
+302 YSVDFGSAEIG

-338 SVSNPVKTDSG
+338 SVSTPVKTDSG

-364 LADETP
+364 LAEETP

-416 EAFTQSGGEGVAA
+416 EAFTQTGGEGIAA
-429 IPSVVRA
+429 IPSVIRA
-436 AFSAEVVED
+436 AFSTEVVED
-445 EFASEV
+445 KFASEV

-504 RVEAGESIEVVAKSE
+504 RVKAGETIEVVAKSE

-524 VGISM
+524 VGMSM

-553 GSVQTFSTSSGD
+553 SSVQTFSTSAGD

>member
-6 RTNMRTLALGIVIV
+6 RTNMRSLALGIVIV

-34 LTGNSG
+34 LSGNSG
-40 DAAVVVGGEIV
+40 DAAVVVGGEII

-66 ILSENEGID
+66 ILSENEGLD

-112 EVDQYILDIESF
+112 EVDRYILDIESF

-196 ADEISSSITLSEAQ
+196 ADEIRSSITLTEAQ
-210 VNEFYEVNK
+210 VNEFYEANK
-219 ASYQTEPKVSV
+219 AAYQTEPKVSV

-239 LADPALITEDLVA
+239 LADPTLITEDLVA

-266 SRQAAHILLEDPSV
+266 SRQAAHILLEDPAD

-364 LADETP
+364 LAEETP

-416 EAFTQSGGEGVAA
+416 EAFTQTGGEGIAA
-429 IPSVVRA
+429 IPSVIRA
-436 AFSAEVVED
+436 AFSTEVVED
-445 EFASEV
+445 KFASEV

-473 ELAEVRD
+473 ELTEVRD
-480 LLEATYTQQLVEE
+480 LLETTYTQQLVEE
-493 TLADKGAGLAA
+493 TLADKGASLAA
-504 RVEAGESIEVVAKSE
+504 RVEAGETIEVVAKSE

-524 VGISM
+524 VGMSM

-553 GSVQTFSTSSGD
+553 SSVQTFSTSAGD
-565 LIVSSLIN
+565 LIVSSLVK

>member
-6 RTNMRTLALGIVIV
+6 RTNMRSLALGIVIV

-34 LTGNSG
+34 LSGNSG
-40 DAAVVVGGEIV
+40 DAAVVVGGEII
-51 REIDVLRSISRQKQR
+51 RAIDVLRSISRQKQR
-66 ILSENEGID
+66 ILSENEGLD

-210 VNEFYEVNK
+210 VNQFYEVNK

-230 DYIELSSDI
+230 DYIELSSDL
-239 LADPALITEDLVA
+239 LADPTLITDDLVA

-266 SRQAAHILLEDPSV
+266 SRQAAHILLEDPAD

-287 AKLDDGQDFARLASE
+287 AKLGDGQDFARLASE

-364 LADETP
+364 LAEETP

-416 EAFTQSGGEGVAA
+416 EAFTQAGGEGIAA
-429 IPSVVRA
+429 IPSVIRA
-436 AFSAEVVED
+436 AFSTEVVED
-445 EFASEV
+445 KFASEV

-473 ELAEVRD
+473 ELTEVRD
-480 LLEATYTQQLVEE
+480 LLETTYTQQLVEE
-493 TLADKGAGLAA
+493 TLADKGASLAA
-504 RVEAGESIEVVAKSE
+504 RVGAGETIEVVAKSE

-524 VGISM
+524 VGMSM

-573 VTPGDVSALSSDE
+573 VTPGDVSALSSEE